1 MVGEQ
6 PILEPGKSFEYTSAC
21 PLATPTGNMRG
32 EFEMMR
38 VDSSDAGTQN
48 PHTFLANIAEFGLD
62 MQQAAIA

>member
-1 MVGEQ
+1 MVGEK

-32 EFEMMR
+32 EFEMIR
-38 VDSSDAGTQN
+38 VDNSDAGTQN
-48 PHTFLANIAEFGLD
+48 PYTFLANIAEFGLD